1 MHIVTMN
8 KLDSFLVLRM
18 AVAMA
23 VLWIGGEDVKGRERI
38 DLKSGLGGT
47 RWGPRRHF
55 LAHSFPFP
63 INVPV
68 CAHTHTYTHTHTH
81 VSLMTRMVL
90 AVVVTGY
97 SYNSGHNNKRFP
109 PRMKYWVPRA
119 QRLRDSTFGS
129 LWSCTH
135 SALFGNLPCY
145 VLHSTFPKSQGRA
158 VGPSCLRLWLGSV

>member
-68 CAHTHTYTHTHTH
+68 CVHTHTHT
-81 VSLMTRMVL
+81 RFFDDKN
-90 AVVVTGY
+90 GFGCC
-97 SYNSGHNNKRFP
+97 GH
-109 PRMKYWVPRA
+109 
-119 QRLRDSTFGS
+119 
-129 LWSCTH
+129 
-135 SALFGNLPCY
+135 
-145 VLHSTFPKSQGRA
+145 
-158 VGPSCLRLWLGSV
+158 WLLLQ